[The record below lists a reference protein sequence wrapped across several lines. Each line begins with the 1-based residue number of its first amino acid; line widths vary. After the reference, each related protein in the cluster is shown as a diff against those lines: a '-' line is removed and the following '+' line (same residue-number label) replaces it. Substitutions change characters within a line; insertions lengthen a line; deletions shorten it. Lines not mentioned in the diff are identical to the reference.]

1 MTAPTATTATTATTL
16 FRDLDGDDVP
26 RREARF
32 MLRLPADLHETLA
45 QLAQAEERSLNGEIV
60 FLLRSLTQ
68 LAKADWG
75 SDEFS
80 RSVLMLRAAL
90 LPIMPP
96 SRTNQDTSDLLRE
109 MHQALDDE
117 RGKPATSAGDQPG
130 DQASA
135 QPGDQAGV

>member
-1 MTAPTATTATTATTL
+1 MTAPGTTTTSTASL
-16 FRDLDGDDVP
+16 FSTKDSDDVP
-26 RREARF
+26 KREARF

-75 SDEFS
+75 SDDFA
-80 RSVLMLRAAL
+80 RNVLMLRAAL

-109 MHQALDDE
+109 MHQALDNDQV
-117 RGKPATSAGDQPG
+117 KPGTTPPIDQPS
-130 DQASA
+130 DQS
-135 QPGDQAGV
+135 GV